1 MGIKIHGNWKK
12 GIALDLHTKSSEYL
26 GLDEFGHD
34 RFETIRTEMGELV
47 YKLKYKSD
55 LSVVPQIVNAI
66 VKIGGIEKMDYIIPV
81 PPSNIHRRF
90 QPVFIIAEE
99 LSRKIDV
106 ELATDLIL
114 KIRETPELK
123 NITDDKE
130 RDNITRDA
138 FSLNDTY
145 DLSGLKVLILDDL
158 YRSGTTLRA
167 ITSLLYEEGK
177 VKNVYVVTLTKTRS
191 TR

>member
-99 LSRKIDV
+99 LSKKIDV

-167 ITSLLYEEGK
+167 ITSLLHEEGK

>member
-26 GLDEFGHD
+26 GVDEFGHD
-34 RFETIRTEMGELV
+34 RFETIRSEMGELV

-99 LSRKIDV
+99 LSKKIDV
-106 ELATDLIL
+106 ELATDL
-114 KIRETPELK
+114 
-123 NITDDKE
+123 
-130 RDNITRDA
+130 
-138 FSLNDTY
+138 
-145 DLSGLKVLILDDL
+145 
-158 YRSGTTLRA
+158 
-167 ITSLLYEEGK
+167 
-177 VKNVYVVTLTKTRS
+177 
-191 TR
+191 

>member
-1 MGIKIHGNWKK
+1 
-12 GIALDLHTKSSEYL
+12 
-26 GLDEFGHD
+26 
-34 RFETIRTEMGELV
+34 
-47 YKLKYKSD
+47 
-55 LSVVPQIVNAI
+55 
-66 VKIGGIEKMDYIIPV
+66 
-81 PPSNIHRRF
+81 
-90 QPVFIIAEE
+90 IIAEE
-99 LSRKIDV
+99 LSKKIDV

-123 NITDDKE
+123 NIMDDKE

-145 DLSGLKVLILDDL
+145 NLSGLKVLILDDL

-167 ITSLLYEEGK
+167 ITSLLHEEGK

>member
-1 MGIKIHGNWKK
+1 M
-12 GIALDLHTKSSEYL
+12 HTKSSEYL
-26 GLDEFGHD
+26 GVDEFGHD
-34 RFETIRTEMGELV
+34 RFETIRTEMGGLV

-90 QPVFIIAEE
+90 QPVFIIAKE
-99 LSRKIDV
+99 LSKKIDV

-114 KIRETPELK
+114 KIRETPKLK
-123 NITDDKE
+123 NITNDKE

-167 ITSLLYEEGK
+167 ITSLLHEEGK

>member
-12 GIALDLHTKSSEYL
+12 GVALDLHTKSSEYL
-26 GLDEFGHD
+26 GVDEFGHD

-99 LSRKIDV
+99 LSKKIDV

-114 KIRETPELK
+114 KIQETPELK

-138 FSLNDTY
+138 FSLNGTY

-167 ITSLLYEEGK
+167 ITSLLYEERK

>member
-106 ELATDLIL
+106 ELAMDLIL

-167 ITSLLYEEGK
+167 ITSLLHEEGK

>member
-1 MGIKIHGNWKK
+1 MGIKIHGNWRK

-26 GLDEFGHD
+26 GVNEFGHD

-99 LSRKIDV
+99 LSKKIDV

-167 ITSLLYEEGK
+167 ITSLLHEEGK

>member
-26 GLDEFGHD
+26 GVDEFGHD
-34 RFETIRTEMGELV
+34 RFETIRSEMGELV

-90 QPVFIIAEE
+90 QLVFIIAEE
-99 LSRKIDV
+99 LSKKIDV

-123 NITDDKE
+123 NIADNKE

-145 DLSGLKVLILDDL
+145 NLSGLKVLILDDL

-167 ITSLLYEEGK
+167 ITSLLHEEGK

>member
-1 MGIKIHGNWKK
+1 M
-12 GIALDLHTKSSEYL
+12 HTKSSEYL
-26 GLDEFGHD
+26 GVDEFGHD

-99 LSRKIDV
+99 LSKKIDV

-114 KIRETPELK
+114 KIQETPELK

-138 FSLNDTY
+138 FSLNGTY

-167 ITSLLYEEGK
+167 ITSLLYEERK

>member
-1 MGIKIHGNWKK
+1 MGIKIHGNWRK

-26 GLDEFGHD
+26 GVDEFGHD

-99 LSRKIDV
+99 LSKKIDV

-167 ITSLLYEEGK
+167 ITSLLHEEGK

>member
-12 GIALDLHTKSSEYL
+12 GIALDLHTKNSDYL
-26 GLDEFGHD
+26 GVDEFGHD

-99 LSRKIDV
+99 LSKKFDV

>member
-1 MGIKIHGNWKK
+1 MEIKIHGNWKK

-106 ELATDLIL
+106 ELAMDLIL

-167 ITSLLYEEGK
+167 ITSLLHEEGK

>member
-106 ELATDLIL
+106 ELAMDLIL

>member
-167 ITSLLYEEGK
+167 ITSLLHEEGK

>member
-12 GIALDLHTKSSEYL
+12 GIALDLHTKSSDYL
-26 GLDEFGHD
+26 GVDEFGHD

-99 LSRKIDV
+99 LSKKFDV